1 MNTTEIITAIVVL
14 AIIALIIGIILS
26 IAEKVFKVEVDEKE
40 VAVRAELPGSNCGGC
55 GFAGCDALAA
65 AIAKGEAPV
74 TGCPVGGKPV
84 AEKIAEI
91 MGQEVGEMER
101 KVAYVKCD
109 GFCENRETDYNY
121 FGIDD
126 CVYAAKMPGSSPYA
140 CKFGCLGYGSCVK
153 VCDQNAIRIIDKK
166 AVVDEN
172 LCIACGKCLKVCPHD
187 LIELIPASSRYRS
200 PEQATPKH
208 AYGSSSGSPCGA
220 IAAYPARK
228 AKDEPRKAGTLPLDS
243 RWNRSVPIPAN
254 SSVSLTE
261 MPVRTGT
268 STVAP
273 NIANRC

>member
-14 AIIALIIGIILS
+14 AIIALVVGIILS

-172 LCIACGKCLKVCPHD
+172 PCIACGKCLKVCPHD
-187 LIELIPASSRYRS
+187 LIELIPASSRYRVQCS
-200 PEQATPKH
+200 SQAKGKEVKNACT
-208 AYGSSSGSPCGA
+208 SGCIGCSLCVKNCPSDA
-220 IAAYPARK
+220 IIF
-228 AKDEPRKAGTLPLDS
+228 E
-243 RWNRSVPIPAN
+243 N
-254 SSVSLTE
+254 
-261 MPVRTGT
+261 
-268 STVAP
+268 
-273 NIANRC
+273 NIAKIDYSKCTGCGTCAKKCPAKIIKIYN